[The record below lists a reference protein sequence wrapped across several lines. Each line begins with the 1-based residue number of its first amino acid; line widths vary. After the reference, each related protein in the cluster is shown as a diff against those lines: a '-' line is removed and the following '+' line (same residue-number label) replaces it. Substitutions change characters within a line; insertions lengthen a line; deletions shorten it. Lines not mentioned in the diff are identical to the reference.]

1 MISEFSI
8 FVPWKA
14 ALGIE
19 PPESSVP
26 AAICSTAA
34 VEVFLPGK
42 CPDIAR
48 FSTRE
53 LCNKAAP
60 GGPHAPRLIRHVH
73 LPINWKLWT
82 GNWNYIKFKGSLCCI
97 LRHAFVFQVPVIPEW
112 PVGASSPTAI
122 FKTFPNGRE
131 EIIG

>member
-53 LCNKAAP
+53 LCNKAVP
-60 GGPHAPRLIRHVH
+60 GGPHASAHPGLEIMDRELELHQVQRKPVLDSETRLC
-73 LPINWKLWT
+73 
-82 GNWNYIKFKGSLCCI
+82 S
-97 LRHAFVFQVPVIPEW
+97 
-112 PVGASSPTAI
+112 SSPSDSGVAGRHLQPYSNI
-122 FKTFPNGRE
+122 RDDFPQWP
-131 EIIG
+131 